1 MTLNYEGWCRRIDL
15 AFRTRFP
22 YLNTRLFKIDE
33 YNFKLYVINDLD
45 NFSTICK
52 IFENEIK
59 YLTTP
64 IRLVSSIPKSFACEI
79 KSISDTE
86 IPSNF
91 EGIPFTLNQLLIHLA
106 SVHPEAKISK
116 LEEDHSKRQILI
128 ELTNGVSTV
137 VKSALEETVNALK
150 CPYTFKISIN
160 GTKSSTI
167 KVEDEVFNI
176 APSQSRLSLQCQFLE
191 RDEKL
196 WYDNI
201 NRIYD
206 GSYKKSD
213 LYFINTSKNSCLI
226 NFSIFQ
232 NANLRNHLLLYDV
245 IYCILPLAENMESFL
260 TDQKI
265 NRTEFINLTKKGR
278 IKIIN
283 IQPEIRLDYGFL
295 NEIYQENQSSIISR
309 RALSALCAID
319 LVELNQSY
327 ILSDPELKTY
337 IYPFISEVA
346 KLTNIDIETISNFLL
361 WPQKAL
367 RASLDRLNQSGPMG
381 IASYGVNKAILDVL
395 PSHHKQKYEFEFTV
409 NSNPIHLA
417 HALDATYFPF
427 FINGEKYSDH
437 PYALMMGNILNFYKG
452 ANYSNIAE
460 KVNLKEMKIIEN
472 PTLSMISIFDVN
484 DYIPIQEFEEEV
496 SSSVIRKNMG
506 SLFSELCLLNEVD
519 RNERIESFNKEV
531 DKALSRK
538 RVTKHALDL
547 GEDTAGLVI
556 PFFGTGKK
564 IISNSTNLA
573 KNKYPVI
580 QEISDFIEE
589 KMTKSNLQERQI
601 SLLSKINRVARLKRQ
616 YN

>member
-33 YNFKLYVINDLD
+33 YHFKLYVTNDLD

-64 IRLVSSIPKSFACEI
+64 IGLVSSIPKSFACEI

-150 CPYTFKISIN
+150 CPYAFEISIN
-160 GTKSSTI
+160 GTKSSAI

-201 NRIYD
+201 NKIYD

-232 NANLRNHLLLYDV
+232 NANIRNHLLLYDV

-295 NEIYQENQSSIISR
+295 NEIYQENHSSIISR
-309 RALSALCAID
+309 RALSTLCAID

-327 ILSDPELKTY
+327 ILSDPELKTH

-395 PSHHKQKYEFEFTV
+395 PSHHKQ
-409 NSNPIHLA
+409 
-417 HALDATYFPF
+417 
-427 FINGEKYSDH
+427 KYSDH

-564 IISNSTNLA
+564 IISSSTNLA